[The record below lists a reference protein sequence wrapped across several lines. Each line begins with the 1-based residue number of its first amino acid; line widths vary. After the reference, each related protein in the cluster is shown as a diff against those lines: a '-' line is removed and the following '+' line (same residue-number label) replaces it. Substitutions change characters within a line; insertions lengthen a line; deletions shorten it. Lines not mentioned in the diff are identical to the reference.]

1 MDSFKEK
8 FVEEKALEVIK
19 ALENNNMNGY
29 FAKTREEAKKIAE
42 GLLSDGDVVSHGGS
56 VTLKECGITELL
68 KNGKYT
74 YLDRSVPGLTS
85 DEIMEIYRKSFFADA
100 YFTSTNALTV
110 NGELYNV
117 DGNSN
122 RVAAM
127 LFGPK
132 KVVVIAGYNKIVN
145 SIDEAAKRVKSI
157 AAPANCLR
165 LEKDTYCSK
174 KCQCVALNDDSIF
187 AGCQSDD
194 RICRNFTVMSKQ
206 GVKGRVNVIIV
217 GEELGY

>member
-42 GLLSDGDVVSHGGS
+42 SLLNDGDVVSHGGS

-117 DGNSN
+117 DGNAN

-165 LEKDTYCSK
+165 LEKDTYCNK